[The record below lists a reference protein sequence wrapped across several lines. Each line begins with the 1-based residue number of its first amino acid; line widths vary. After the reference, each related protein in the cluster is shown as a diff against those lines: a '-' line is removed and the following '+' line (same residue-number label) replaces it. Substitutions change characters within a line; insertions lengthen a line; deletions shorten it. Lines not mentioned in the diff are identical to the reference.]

1 MQFSI
6 APGNSLGKVWDSH
19 PVRCN
24 ADRPGTLWEHAN
36 GGIGSERVFRALIE
50 SVCLLRGQ
58 EFVLSTGA
66 RSDFYFDCKR
76 AVLRGDALNLIAYQ
90 FLAAADRLPT
100 APDAISGLSI
110 GADFLVAATIQLA
123 AQKEHR
129 MIAGCVV
136 RKDRKEHGTGTFI
149 ENEQPPGTRV
159 MVVDDVFTSGR
170 STALACE
177 RLMDVGNEIVG
188 IVGLSDRKCR
198 EVWTTYRSREL
209 HKLPVSTRLLI
220 SVTSPALNGDP

>member
-1 MQFSI
+1 MSGVV
-6 APGNSLGKVWDSH
+6 P
-19 PVRCN
+19 
-24 ADRPGTLWEHAN
+24 
-36 GGIGSERVFRALIE
+36 SERYVVEQPLEDGSRESLRALIE
-50 SVCLLRGQ
+50 SVCLLRGK

-76 AVLRGDALNLIAYQ
+76 AVLRGDALNLIAHQ

-123 AQKEHR
+123 AQQEHR

-136 RKDRKEHGTGTFI
+136 RKDRKEHGTRTFI

-177 RLMDVGNEIVG
+177 RLMEVGNEIVG
-188 IVGLSDRKCR
+188 IVGLVDRKQGG
-198 EVWTTYRSREL
+198 VDYLSR
-209 HKLPVSTRLLI
+209 KFGIPVSTVFDI
-220 SVTSPALNGDP
+220 GDFPALNGDQ